1 MCLAAKLMI
10 LQCFARW
17 AGHQWGWIPAD
28 ILAGIQTQNNQEAVQ
43 EVEQLTYQHTEP
55 GVMGYGRVGPSTD
68 PLDPDNLFVKI
79 GAGLEVGFEGD
90 TLYIEYRN
98 NERAGGEA
106 VLVYQSGHYLPFG
119 NVQPRDYARVA
130 GCAAAV
136 MYSYRAYQAVPDA
149 IKDNDEFR
157 EYFALRHNAGH
168 LLAGPVGAEAR

>member
-1 MCLAAKLMI
+1 MCLAAKLLI

-28 ILAGIQTQNNQEAVQ
+28 ILAGVQAQNNQEAVQ

-55 GVMGYGRVGPSTD
+55 GVMGYGQVRPGCNPF
-68 PLDPDNLFVKI
+68 DPDKLFVKI
-79 GAGLEVGFEGD
+79 GRGLEVGFEGD
-90 TLYIEYRN
+90 TLYIEYQN
-98 NERAGGEA
+98 SERAGGGA
-106 VLVYQSGHYLPFG
+106 ALVYRNGEYLPSG

-136 MYSYRAYQAVPDA
+136 LHSDRAYQAVPDA
-149 IKDNDEFR
+149 IKASDEFN
-157 EYFALRHNAGH
+157 EYLAIRYNAGH